1 MAFPSSPVNNQ
12 TATVNGITY
21 YYNSTK
27 GAWIRSSVPTSGNI
41 SANVLTVNS
50 TTDSISSSSGALI
63 VSGGAGIGL
72 SMVVGGNIT
81 AANVVANHYGNIMTA
96 AQPNVTS
103 LGNLTSLSAS
113 GPISSVGQIRANANI
128 ASTSASTGSF
138 TTIGGV
144 GITGDMSLFGIAN
157 ISSASTN
164 SSYISLTNFA
174 ANGRSYSIYSSG
186 GGPATSGY
194 FGIYDNTSGGNRL
207 VLDNNGYLG
216 VNTAL
221 PSTYNSMVTGY
232 QNTNGLSSFCAVSG
246 SSATSAIEIRDGAA
260 TPNRWWLMSGLN
272 SVTDG
277 VFSIYDKR
285 QSVSR
290 VAIDTIGNVGF
301 GTLSPTANID
311 VQGNTA
317 ASMLSRIWNTN
328 TTGTGSAIFRIAN
341 SGNNTLGCQLQFS
354 DSLYYTGTITSDR
367 TNGVVFYSGQQA
379 SATAS
384 ERARLDINGNWG
396 LGNVG
401 GGYSRFECQVQ
412 SSGSQNA
419 AWFKNFSGST
429 ASPTESSDW
438 PWPVVALTGY
448 GNYYK
453 QTMLSFSLPGDGH
466 GQGGGVY
473 HTDDSIWN
481 ISLNGVTGGA
491 SWDNNGNTV
500 PSVTSSS
507 SVGLQLLGPGN
518 LRVGTS
524 NSNNIYFRTNGS
536 DRAYFNSSGHLV
548 PSASATYDLGAAG
561 VRWRNTYLTSLG
573 VGTDAS
579 GTAGEIRATGAIT
592 ANYSDNRL
600 KNRIGKIENA
610 LDKIDQ
616 LTGFLYT
623 PNELAAEFGFTDQ
636 TVQVGLSAQDVNNI
650 QPEAV
655 KPAPFDTT
663 ATGESISGEN
673 YLTVQY
679 ERLLPLI
686 VEGIKELRL
695 ELKEIKTQVIK
706 GK

>member
-12 TATVNGITY
+12 TATINGITY
-21 YYNSTK
+21 YFNSIK
-27 GAWIRSSVPTSGNI
+27 GAWIRSSTSVTGLTA
-41 SANVLTVNS
+41 ANTVTINA
-50 TTDSISSSSGALI
+50 TTDSISTSSGALI

-96 AQPNVTS
+96 AQPNITS
-103 LGNLTSLSAS
+103 VGNLTSLSTSGNISTTQYFLGNGSQLTGISSYGNTQVAS
-113 GPISSVGQIRANANI
+113 YLPTYSGNIGGTHSTSSQPYITAVGNLTSLNIAGAISSVGQIRANANI
-128 ASTSASTGSF
+128 ASTNASTGSF
-138 TTIGGV
+138 TAIGGV

-157 ISSASTN
+157 ISSSSTN

-186 GGPATSGY
+186 GGPATAGY
-194 FGIYDNTSGGNRL
+194 FGIYDNTASINRI
-207 VLDNNGYLG
+207 VLDN
-216 VNTAL
+216 
-221 PSTYNSMVTGY
+221 S
-232 QNTNGLSSFCAVSG
+232 
-246 SSATSAIEIRDGAA
+246 
-260 TPNRWWLMSGLN
+260 
-272 SVTDG
+272 
-277 VFSIYDKR
+277 
-285 QSVSR
+285 
-290 VAIDTIGNVGF
+290 GNVGF
-301 GTLSPTANID
+301 GTNSPTANID

-507 SVGLQLLGPGN
+507 NVGLQLLGPGN
-518 LRVGTS
+518 LRIGTS